1 MRPYLIASVLASTLT
16 LLPACAAT
24 RDVPALEPV
33 TSSVALSEF
42 RCIWVA
48 GFVTEAHNEVDVN
61 DAAVQGLRQALRA
74 STSMHV
80 VEARPLEIRHET
92 DIRKDERFGV
102 IAQTHGTPLVV
113 TGSIRF
119 EHPTTPRAASRL
131 RRARSS
137 STRVSLHVSLVFID
151 GGTGTIVAT
160 RQLPAQEVQ
169 FRDDRTALGSV
180 FERLFRGVTRDFL
193 RAIAGS
199 GEPRS
204 VLPGTPRSDLPWPES
219 LDPS

>member
-131 RRARSS
+131 RRARRS

-169 FRDDRTALGSV
+169 FRDGRTALGPV

>member
-1 MRPYLIASVLASTLT
+1 MRPYVIAVVLASTLT

-24 RDVPALEPV
+24 HDVPALEPV

-48 GFVTEAHNEVDVN
+48 GFVTEAHNELDVN
-61 DAAVQGLRQALRA
+61 DAAVQGLREALRA

>member
-1 MRPYLIASVLASTLT
+1 MRPYVAAIVLASTLT

-24 RDVPALEPV
+24 REVPALEPV
-33 TSSVALSEF
+33 ASSVALSEF

-61 DAAVQGLRQALRA
+61 DAAVQGLREALRA

-131 RRARSS
+131 RRGRTS
-137 STRVSLHVSLVFID
+137 STHVSLHVSLVFID
-151 GGTGTIVAT
+151 GGTGTIIAT
-160 RQLPAQEVQ
+160 RQLPSQDVQ
-169 FRDDRTALGSV
+169 VRDDRTALGLV
-180 FERLFRGVTRDFL
+180 FKRLFRGVTREFL
-193 RAIAGS
+193 RAVAGS

-204 VLPGTPRSDLPWPES
+204 EFPGTTRSHLPWPES
-219 LDPS
+219 PDPS